1 MRAVIDEG
9 TCRRLRFRYGFKA
22 DIAGKTGTTNNNSD
36 GWFMGYVP
44 NLVSGCWVG
53 GDDRDIHFTSMS
65 DGQGAS
71 MALPIWALYMQ
82 KVYADESLG
91 YLPEDTFNIPYDF
104 NPCAQ
109 QTLVANPVE
118 ELQLDESFS
127 F

>member
-1 MRAVIDEG
+1 
-9 TCRRLRFRYGFKA
+9 
-22 DIAGKTGTTNNNSD
+22 
-36 GWFMGYVP
+36 MGYTP
-44 NLVSGCWVG
+44 SLVSGCWVG

-91 YLPEDTFNIPYDF
+91 YSQEETFNIPEDF

-109 QTLVANPVE
+109 QTIVNNFAE
-118 ELQLDESFS
+118 EQQLDDFFE
-127 F
+127 

>member
-1 MRAVIDEG
+1 
-9 TCRRLRFRYGFKA
+9 
-22 DIAGKTGTTNNNSD
+22 
-36 GWFMGYVP
+36 
-44 NLVSGCWVG
+44 
-53 GDDRDIHFTSMS
+53 MS

-91 YLPEDTFNIPYDF
+91 YSQEEKFNIPEDF

-109 QTLVANPVE
+109 QSVINNFVE
-118 ELQLDESFS
+118 EHQLDESFG